1 MRLAGDEVWTQPAA
15 TDAVGGQSDLTADEV
30 WHLVLAVRRRRDQQR
45 GDDGCWGFRRDGGGW
60 VLAAEQVADLLVDPK
75 RRSIHWLR
83 VQPDAPGLAIVDLHL
98 GHALCDRGR
107 GCVVAVLGQ
116 SLDGYIATCGG
127 DSRYINGPESLVHL
141 HRVRALSDAV
151 LVGVGTALADA
162 PRLTTRHVV
171 GPSATRVVLDP
182 KGRLPPTSGLLGD
195 GLAPTIVVRATTE
208 RAASRRL
215 TEQATLLSLPAV
227 DGMIPPADVVAALAA
242 LGVGRAP
249 GGRWRRH
256 RRAVSRCRA
265 DRSTA
270 AGRLTVDSRLRP
282 PCAASRTGGPARPRP
297 SAALPCPRHGRRCS
311 VRSQSHALRTQV
323 LPRTGKS
330 ARSGHR

>member
-1 MRLAGDEVWTQPAA
+1 M
-15 TDAVGGQSDLTADEV
+15 
-30 WHLVLAVRRRRDQQR
+30 LAVRRRRDQQR

-182 KGRLPPTSGLLGD
+182 KGRL
-195 GLAPTIVVRATTE
+195 
-208 RAASRRL
+208 
-215 TEQATLLSLPAV
+215 SLPAV
-227 DGMIPPADVVAALAA
+227 HGMIPPADVVAALAA
-242 LGVGRAP
+242 LGVGRLLVE
-249 GGRWRRH
+249 GGGVTVGRFLDAGLINRLQL
-256 RRAVSRCRA
+256 AVSPLILGSGRPALPVAPA
-265 DRSTA
+265 DRLDQ
-270 AGRLTVDSRLRP
+270 GLRP
-282 PCAASRTGGPARPRP
+282 RSRAHAMGADVLFDLSLTPWDA
-297 SAALPCPRHGRRCS
+297 SAAANGEIC
-311 VRSQSHALRTQV
+311 
-323 LPRTGKS
+323 
-330 ARSGHR
+330 

>member
-1 MRLAGDEVWTQPAA
+1 MRLAGDEAGTQPAA
-15 TDAVGGQSDLTADEV
+15 ADAVGRQSDLTADEV

-98 GHALCDRGR
+98 AHALCDRGR

-242 LGVGRAP
+242 LGVGRLLVE
-249 GGRWRRH
+249 GGGVTVGRFLDAGLINRLQL
-256 RRAVSRCRA
+256 AVSPLILGSGRPALPVAPADRLDQGLRPRCRA
-265 DRSTA
+265 HAMGADVLFDLS
-270 AGRLTVDSRLRP
+270 LTPWD
-282 PCAASRTGGPARPRP
+282 A
-297 SAALPCPRHGRRCS
+297 SAAANGEIC
-311 VRSQSHALRTQV
+311 
-323 LPRTGKS
+323 
-330 ARSGHR
+330 